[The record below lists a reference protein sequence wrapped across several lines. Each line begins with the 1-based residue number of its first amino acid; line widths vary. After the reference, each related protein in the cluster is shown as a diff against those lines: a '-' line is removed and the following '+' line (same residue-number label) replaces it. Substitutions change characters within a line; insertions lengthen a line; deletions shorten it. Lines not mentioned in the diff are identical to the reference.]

1 MGVIKWIMFS
11 NYTWGENEQFTKC
24 MELTIVKSRDKE
36 NYEKYQKCL
45 NISYKSS
52 DKTNEFII

>member
-1 MGVIKWIMFS
+1 MFS

-52 DKTNEFII
+52 DKTNEFIL